1 MTTAAPRRRLVR
13 LLQEWRTPLL
23 AWGATR
29 LGILAVAV
37 ALAATYGVPDRGVDR
52 TVPDLLSALGGWDT
66 SWYLD
71 IARRGYDDYTG
82 LVGVFFTN
90 LAFFPLLPVVMK
102 VGIALGLNPF
112 LFALVVGNLAFLGAL
127 VGLHGLAADRH
138 GRRVADT
145 AVWGMALFPPSVYA
159 SMAYTEGLVLGL
171 AVAAAVLA
179 VRGWWVP
186 AGLVAGAATL
196 ARPPGILVCVLV
208 AAIALTGDGPRADRV
223 RGAALAVLPSLLAM
237 VGFLAWMQSTR
248 GSWDLPFTAQGA
260 WQRAPLVIGLIT
272 YLPVEVGDAVASIA
286 TLDASAQWTAAIR
299 DVGFTALYLVLLAR
313 LWRMEG
319 GLRSPWVIFSA
330 GALALPLSSGSF
342 TSMARFGLLAFP
354 LAWAG
359 AGWIEEG
366 GVRRRRWCAAA
377 AVVLTVLGVAQLLIR
392 SP

>member
-1 MTTAAPRRRLVR
+1 
-13 LLQEWRTPLL
+13 
-23 AWGATR
+23 
-29 LGILAVAV
+29 
-37 ALAATYGVPDRGVDR
+37 
-52 TVPDLLSALGGWDT
+52 
-66 SWYLD
+66 
-71 IARRGYDDYTG
+71 
-82 LVGVFFTN
+82 
-90 LAFFPLLPVVMK
+90 
-102 VGIALGLNPF
+102 
-112 LFALVVGNLAFLGAL
+112 
-127 VGLHGLAADRH
+127 
-138 GRRVADT
+138 
-145 AVWGMALFPPSVYA
+145 
-159 SMAYTEGLVLGL
+159 
-171 AVAAAVLA
+171 
-179 VRGWWVP
+179 VP

-299 DVGFTALYLVLLAR
+299 DVGFTAVYLVLLAR

-359 AGWIEEG
+359 ASWIEEG
-366 GVRRRRWCAAA
+366 GTRRRRWCAAA
-377 AVVLTVLGVAQLLIR
+377 AIVLTVLTVAQLLIR